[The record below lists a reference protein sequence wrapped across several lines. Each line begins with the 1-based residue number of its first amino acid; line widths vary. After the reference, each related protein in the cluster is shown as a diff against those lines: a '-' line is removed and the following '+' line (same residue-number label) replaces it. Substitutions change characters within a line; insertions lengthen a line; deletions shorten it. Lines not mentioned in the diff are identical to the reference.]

1 MWLWPLATFEN
12 RIQGGSLLV
21 INVAI
26 RSAEKVLKALSAL
39 LPRATIRTRI
49 TKANED
55 SKKYVLWSI
64 AGIQQSSLD
73 RER

>member
-1 MWLWPLATFEN
+1 M
-12 RIQGGSLLV
+12 

-26 RSAEKVLKALSAL
+26 KSAEKVLKALSAL
-39 LPRATIRTRI
+39 LPRTTIRTRI
-49 TKANED
+49 TEANED
-55 SKKYVLWSI
+55 FKKYVLWSI